1 MPWSI
6 KFFTIGKPARAQV
19 GTTSKSLK
27 TFCEE
32 KELVKENI
40 ELSVIPGQLVS
51 GSRMKSIELLQTH
64 RAFRPVALVMLLI
77 LLLIVLSLYFVP
89 WQQSVTGYGRV
100 IVFAPMNRPQT
111 IEAQISGRLA
121 RWHVIEGQTVAAGEV
136 VAELEDIDSKFLA
149 DDQVQRLQ
157 AQLGF
162 TQSGLTQTNAR
173 ELAIIAQLKD
183 LENSRSQAI
192 PAATQRARQAADA
205 VKQAEQNV
213 LQARQAV
220 TTAELNQKRLQELF
234 EKGLRSKR
242 DLELAELEVVTAST
256 RLESMQ
262 AGLDVARKGLQVAQ
276 FEQERVV
283 NDTSAQLNS
292 LRASLAGVRETMAK
306 TNGDLQKFEV
316 EIGNVK
322 QRGDQRFVRAPLAGK
337 IVRLLKVGT
346 GETVKAGDELAVL
359 APDTKD
365 QAVELYLS
373 DYDVP
378 LVSVGRQVR
387 LNFAGWPAVQ
397 FVGWP
402 SIAVGTFAGRIKVID
417 AVDDGKNRFRILV
430 TPDEE
435 LIKAGKEEPWPS
447 LDQLRPGGEVNGWVM
462 LDTVSLGFELW
473 RQFNAFP
480 PTVERAPIGT
490 RKDSG
495 SIIKGKDKDKD
506 EKTSSEKEEK

>member
-1 MPWSI
+1 MVQEKTES
-6 KFFTIGKPARAQV
+6 FGQMSQATRL
-19 GTTSKSLK
+19 KSVELLK
-27 TFCEE
+27 T
-32 KELVKENI
+32 
-40 ELSVIPGQLVS
+40 
-51 GSRMKSIELLQTH
+51 H
-64 RAFRPVALVMLLI
+64 HAFRPAALMMLL
-77 LLLIVLSLYFVP
+77 LLALIALSLYFVP
-89 WQQSVTGYGRV
+89 WQQSVTGYGRI
-100 IVFAPMNRPQT
+100 IVFAPMDRPQT
-111 IEAQISGRLA
+111 IEAQIPGRLVSW
-121 RWHVIEGQTVAAGEV
+121 RVVEGQAVAAGEI
-136 VAELEDIDSKFLA
+136 VAELDDIDSKFLA
-149 DDQVQRLQ
+149 DDQVERLQ

-162 TQSGLTQTNAR
+162 TQTGLLQTNAR
-173 ELAIIAQLKD
+173 EGALAAQLKD
-183 LENSRSQAI
+183 LEASRSQAI

-213 LQARQAV
+213 TQAKQAV

-242 DLELAELEVVTAST
+242 DLELADLEMVTASA
-256 RLESMQ
+256 RWESML
-262 AGLDVARKGLQVAQ
+262 AGLEVARRGLQVAQ

-306 TNGDLQKFEV
+306 TNSDLQKFEV
-316 EIGNVK
+316 DINNVK
-322 QRGDQRFVRAPLAGK
+322 QRADQRVVRAPLAGR
-337 IVRLLKVGT
+337 IVRLMKVGP
-346 GETVKAGDELAVL
+346 GGTVKAGDELAVL

-373 DYDVP
+373 DYDAP

-402 SIAVGTFAGRIKVID
+402 SIAVGTFAGRVKVMD
-417 AVDDGKNRFRILV
+417 AVDDGKSRFRIII

-435 LIKAGKEEPWPS
+435 LIKVGKEEPWPS

-480 PTVERAPIGT
+480 PTVERPPVGA
-490 RKDSG
+490 RKDNG
-495 SIIKGKDKDKD
+495 SIIKGKDKKEDS
-506 EKTSSEKEEK
+506 SSEKEEK